1 MEFRKYAAE
10 SIGTVWLTL
19 TGGGSAVLAAAV
31 PQVGI
36 GLPGVALEH
45 RPERGPPSFGKRQ
58 CKDKTIEHRAG
69 PDIRH
74 DALAFGLSVVTMS
87 YAIGHASG
95 CRLNP
100 AVTCGL
106 AKGFAANGYGEHL
119 PGRYSMMACLLSEV
133 MLTMTFLFVI
143 MLWRAIVA
151 EIDKDLTKHTAEE
164 IGRCRSHA

>member
-1 MEFRKYAAE
+1 M
-10 SIGTVWLTL
+10 
-19 TGGGSAVLAAAV
+19 
-31 PQVGI
+31 
-36 GLPGVALEH
+36 
-45 RPERGPPSFGKRQ
+45 
-58 CKDKTIEHRAG
+58 
-69 PDIRH
+69 
-74 DALAFGLSVVTMS
+74 AFGLSVVTMA
-87 YAIGHASG
+87 YAIGHVSG

-143 MLWRAIVA
+143 MLWRAIAA